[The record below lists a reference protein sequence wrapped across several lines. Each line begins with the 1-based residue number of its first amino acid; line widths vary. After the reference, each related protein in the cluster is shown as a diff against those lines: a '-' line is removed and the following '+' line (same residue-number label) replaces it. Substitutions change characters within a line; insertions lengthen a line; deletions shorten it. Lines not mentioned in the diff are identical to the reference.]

1 MEDLLTELD
10 VCCHNFDVEC
20 IKRIYLMHLRVIRHK
35 NENKMKVLHVY
46 RTCYPET
53 KGGVEQ
59 VIRFIASGTK
69 PLGIETKILT
79 LSDNQTS
86 SYYCEGT
93 EIISVKNRL
102 KSLQMDSRGS

>member
-1 MEDLLTELD
+1 
-10 VCCHNFDVEC
+10 
-20 IKRIYLMHLRVIRHK
+20 
-35 NENKMKVLHVY
+35 MKVLHVY

-86 SYYCEGT
+86 
-93 EIISVKNRL
+93 
-102 KSLQMDSRGS
+102 

>member
-1 MEDLLTELD
+1 MWIAL
-10 VCCHNFDVEC
+10 NAFYW
-20 IKRIYLMHLRVIRHK
+20 KRLRATHHS
-35 NENKMKVLHVY
+35 NETLMKVLHIY

-79 LSDNQTS
+79 LSDNNTAP
-86 SYYCEGT
+86 Y
-93 EIISVKNRL
+93 ISGRDRTL
-102 KSLQMDSRGS
+102 LTDMI